1 MSDDFIDDFDSDTPD
16 EAPVAEGSVLAGLRE
31 RREQAKT
38 KLVKD
43 LAVPR
48 MDPPVYVRFKPIPSR
63 RLTAA
68 NKQAAASGDKDAEV
82 IANAGVLAEACLGVF
97 EVIDGREVSIDP
109 NDRDGEHPKFD
120 RRLAG
125 LLGVPAGKASQ
136 VVRALYLT
144 DGDIISTVNDL
155 GIWSGFAR
163 EQMERD
169 PEGN

>member
-1 MSDDFIDDFDSDTPD
+1 MVSTP
-16 EAPVAEGSVLAGLRE
+16 
-31 RREQAKT
+31 
-38 KLVKD
+38 
-43 LAVPR
+43 
-48 MDPPVYVRFKPIPSR
+48 PP
-63 RLTAA
+63 T
-68 NKQAAASGDKDAEV
+68 D
-82 IANAGVLAEACLGVF
+82 
-97 EVIDGREVSIDP
+97 IDP

>member
-109 NDRDGEHPKFD
+109 NDRLVF
-120 RRLAG
+120 
-125 LLGVPAGKASQ
+125 
-136 VVRALYLT
+136 
-144 DGDIISTVNDL
+144 
-155 GIWSGFAR
+155 SGAA
-163 EQMERD
+163 
-169 PEGN
+169 